1 MNFTVVIYAAP
12 YSSEAAT
19 SALNFTKALLE
30 HGHQIYRLFFFSD
43 GVHNAN
49 RLAVLAK
56 GEVNLQQQWDSL
68 IRTNELESIVCVTSA
83 IKRGILN
90 ELEAER
96 HNLKPASMYKSSE
109 ISGLGQLIDA
119 ALNSHRVV
127 NFG

>member
-1 MNFTVVIYAAP
+1 LNFTVVVYAAP

-19 SALNFTKALLE
+19 SGLNFTKALLE
-30 HGHQIYRLFFFSD
+30 QGHQIYRLFFFSD

-49 RLAVLAK
+49 RLAVLPK

-68 IRTNELESIVCVTSA
+68 IRTNDLESVVCVTSA

-90 ELEAER
+90 EPEAER
-96 HNLKPASMYKSSE
+96 HDLKPASMYESSE

>member
-30 HGHQIYRLFFFSD
+30 QGHQIYRLFFFSD

-49 RLAVLAK
+49 RLAVLPK

-68 IRTNELESIVCVTSA
+68 IRTNDLESVVCVTSA

-96 HNLKPASMYKSSE
+96 HNLKPASMYKSAE
-109 ISGLGQLIDA
+109 IRGLGQLIDA